1 MGWMQKLY
9 DTYERCE
16 GLVGVREGNKPPLMP
31 IYHTTQQAQVE
42 AVVDTDGNWRSAGV
56 IEEKGDRTTLIPCTE
71 KSASRTSGPVP
82 HPLFDKLEYIAGDYG
97 NYRDP
102 KDSHFEE
109 YIEQLE
115 GWCNSEFSHPKVRAV
130 LEYLRKKTLM
140 EDLIRTDALFF
151 DESEKN
157 LPEVWTGKKEDT
169 PPIFKVCPKDQAGAF
184 VRFKVVQA
192 GGEEDSE
199 SRIWEDRDVW
209 QSFID
214 YQNSLETD
222 RDFCYVLGKKVPVS
236 TLSPK
241 YIRRPGDGAKLI
253 SANDEKDFTYRGR
266 FETPSQAFCLGQET
280 TEKAHNALKWLIR
293 RQAYVNRGN
302 PDQVILTWRPDG
314 GKVPDPC
321 ENSLDLMFDMEPD
334 APPVTTGEEFASR
347 FRRALAGY
355 GEELRG
361 GEDACVMGM
370 DSATPGRLSVFYY
383 REMQATDLFR
393 RISSWHRTCT
403 WHLVDFPK
411 KGPVLEKGAKPIPF
425 DGAPSPETIV
435 RAAYGARVDD
445 KLSKSAVQR
454 ILPCIVDGAPLPE
467 DLMLCA
473 VRRASNPAALDGG
486 EARFTLGVACAL
498 VRKYY
503 NDQESGQTLKD
514 ENYKERWKMAL
525 DPEEKDRSYLYGR
538 LLAAAEVMES
548 STYERTEN
556 RQTNAERM
564 MNAFSQHPFTTWP
577 LLYKQIL
584 PYEGKMTAPLR
595 GYYKKIIG
603 TIFDTI
609 EKTDYENDAPLDGR
623 FLLGYFCQRQS
634 LLTKKET
641 PSDEAGTEEN
651 NN

>member
-9 DTYERCE
+9 DTYEHCE
-16 GLVGVREGNKPPLMP
+16 SLVGMKEGDKPPLMP

-42 AVVDTDGNWRSAGV
+42 AVIDTDGNWRSAGV
-56 IEEKGDRTTLIPCTE
+56 IEAKEDRTTLIPCTE

-82 HPLFDKLEYIAGDYG
+82 HPLFDNLKYIAGDYG

-109 YIEQLE
+109 YLEQLE
-115 GWCNSEFSHPKVRAV
+115 AWCNSEFSHPKVRAV
-130 LEYLRKKTLM
+130 LAYLQKKTLM
-140 EDLIRTDALFF
+140 ADLIRSGVLLF
-151 DESEKN
+151 DEAEEK
-157 LPEVWTGKKEDT
+157 LPEIWSSQKEDT
-169 PPIFKVCPKDQAGAF
+169 PPIFKVCPKDQANAF
-184 VRFKVVQA
+184 VRFQVVQA
-192 GGEEDSE
+192 GGGEDPE
-199 SRIWEDRDVW
+199 SRIWEDRGVW

-214 YQNSLETD
+214 YQNSLEAD
-222 RDFCYVLGKKVPVS
+222 RDFCYVLGTEVPVS

-253 SANDEKDFTYRGR
+253 SANDEAGFTYRGR
-266 FETPSQAFCLGQET
+266 FESQSQAFSLGRET

-314 GKVPDPC
+314 GRLPDPC
-321 ENSLDLMFDMEPD
+321 ENSLDLMFDIEPD
-334 APPVTTGEEFASR
+334 AASITTGEEFAAR
-347 FRRALAGY
+347 FRRSLAGY
-355 GEELRG
+355 GKELRG

-393 RISSWHRTCT
+393 RIESWHRTCT
-403 WHLVDFPK
+403 WHLVDFPR
-411 KGPVLEKGAKPIPF
+411 KGPLPEKGAKPVPF
-425 DGAPSPETIV
+425 DGAPSPEAIV

-445 KLSKSAVQR
+445 KLSKSTVQR
-454 ILPCIVDGAPLPE
+454 ILPCIVDGVPLPE

-473 VRRASNPAALDGG
+473 VRRASNPVALDGS
-486 EARFTLGVACAL
+486 EARFILGVACAL

-503 NDQESGQTLKD
+503 NDEESGQTLKD

-525 DPEEKDRSYLYGR
+525 DPEERDRSYLYGR

-548 STYERTEN
+548 STYERAEN

-584 PYEGKMTAPLR
+584 PYEGKMSAPLR

-603 TIFDTI
+603 IICDTI

-641 PSDEAGTEEN
+641 PSDETDAGDN